1 MYAIIMGAGRVGFS
15 LAGLLIEDGYD
26 VTLIENDRKLATD
39 AASEL
44 DALVICGNGTN
55 STLLEEAN
63 IQDADYFVATT
74 GNDEANLLSC
84 ILVKKYEVPNIIA
97 RVSNPDHEEAFME
110 VGIDNVIN
118 PERAAS
124 GVLER
129 LITRPNVADLLTLG
143 EGDGEI
149 LEMTVT
155 NDKIV
160 GKQIKEISPTKD
172 YIIIATYNKDGSL
185 IIPQPENILTR
196 GEKISIL
203 VKRGCFKKVAK
214 KIER

>member
-1 MYAIIMGAGRVGFS
+1 MGAGRVGFS

-185 IIPQPENILTR
+185 IIPQPENILAR

-203 VKRGCFKKVAK
+203 VKRGSFKKVAK

>member
-1 MYAIIMGAGRVGFS
+1 MCARIMGAGRVGFS

-185 IIPQPENILTR
+185 IIPQPENILAR

-203 VKRGCFKKVAK
+203 VKRGSFKKVAK

>member
-185 IIPQPENILTR
+185 IIPQPENILAR

>member
-15 LAGLLIEDGYD
+15 LAELLIEDGYD

-185 IIPQPENILTR
+185 IIPQPENILAR

>member
-44 DALVICGNGTN
+44 EALVICGNGTN

-185 IIPQPENILTR
+185 IIPQPENILAR

>member
-1 MYAIIMGAGRVGFS
+1 MGAGRVGFS

-55 STLLEEAN
+55 STLLEEAK

-185 IIPQPENILTR
+185 IIPQPENILAR

-203 VKRGCFKKVAK
+203 VKRGSFKKVAK

>member
-129 LITRPNVADLLTLG
+129 LLTRPTVADLLTLG

-185 IIPQPENILTR
+185 IIPQPENILAR

-203 VKRGCFKKVAK
+203 VKRGSFKKVAK

>member
-129 LITRPNVADLLTLG
+129 LITRSNVADLLTLG

-185 IIPQPENILTR
+185 IIPQPENILAR

-203 VKRGCFKKVAK
+203 VKRGSFKKVAK

>member
-1 MYAIIMGAGRVGFS
+1 MGAGRVGFS

-203 VKRGCFKKVAK
+203 VKRGSFKKVAK

>member
-1 MYAIIMGAGRVGFS
+1 MGAGRVGFS

-44 DALVICGNGTN
+44 DALVIRGNGTN

-185 IIPQPENILTR
+185 IIPQPENILAR

-203 VKRGCFKKVAK
+203 VKRGSFKKVAK

>member
-15 LAGLLIEDGYD
+15 LAGLLIEDGND

-203 VKRGCFKKVAK
+203 VKRGSFKKVAK

>member
-15 LAGLLIEDGYD
+15 LAELLIEDGYD

-55 STLLEEAN
+55 STLLEESN

-185 IIPQPENILTR
+185 IIPQPENILAR

>member
-15 LAGLLIEDGYD
+15 LAELLIEDGYD

-55 STLLEEAN
+55 STLLEESN

-160 GKQIKEISPTKD
+160 GKQIKDISPTKD

-185 IIPQPENILTR
+185 IIPQPENILAR

>member
-26 VTLIENDRKLATD
+26 VTLIENDRKLATE

-185 IIPQPENILTR
+185 IIPQPENILAR

-203 VKRGCFKKVAK
+203 VKRGSFKKVAK

>member
-1 MYAIIMGAGRVGFS
+1 MNAIIMGAGRVGFS
-15 LAGLLIEDGYD
+15 LAELLIEDGYD

-55 STLLEEAN
+55 STLLEESN

-160 GKQIKEISPTKD
+160 GKQIKDISPTKD

-185 IIPQPENILTR
+185 IIPQPENILAR

>member
-1 MYAIIMGAGRVGFS
+1 M
-15 LAGLLIEDGYD
+15 D
-26 VTLIENDRKLATD
+26 D

-185 IIPQPENILTR
+185 IIPQPENILAR

-203 VKRGCFKKVAK
+203 VKRGSFKKVAK

>member
-185 IIPQPENILTR
+185 IIPQPENILAR

-203 VKRGCFKKVAK
+203 VKRGSFKKVAK

>member
-97 RVSNPDHEEAFME
+97 RVSNPDHEEAVME

-185 IIPQPENILTR
+185 IIPQPENILAR

-203 VKRGCFKKVAK
+203 VKRGSFKKVAK

>member
-185 IIPQPENILTR
+185 IIPQPENILAR

-203 VKRGCFKKVAK
+203 VKRGSFKKSS
-214 KIER
+214 

>member
-1 MYAIIMGAGRVGFS
+1 MGAGRVGFS

>member
-1 MYAIIMGAGRVGFS
+1 MGAGRVGFS

-185 IIPQPENILTR
+185 IIPQPENILAR